1 MDLQPTCAQPCISSA
16 MLAVGCKVNDQSCG
30 CQPALQQSIGS
41 LAASCLIA
49 NCPATA
55 LVEIDNAGKAGCA
68 AYSLT
73 YMFSNSPTTM
83 VSATI
88 SLTSSLPSPT
98 GTTSSTGIGTVMRVT
113 GSSTSPTAFSAP
125 TSSSSPALHAASKLS
140 TGTLVGIAIVS
151 IIIFLIIA
159 FAVTCCLRHR
169 RVNLRSLRRSDSEIF
184 SLVNPPELETKSIRH
199 EMLARRLTPTT
210 DFFSRIPKR
219 TSIYELSSEETLL
232 AEPAPLARVAR
243 KSQDEV
249 EVEVGEGGRR
259 DAMVVGEAKA
269 VRMERPP
276 PQIVVHLADQPRVVQ
291 KPRRLRKM
299 EKVTSLRELK
309 LGKETLDWD

>member
-1 MDLQPTCAQPCISSA
+1 
-16 MLAVGCKVNDQSCG
+16 MLG
-30 CQPALQQSIGS
+30 
-41 LAASCLIA
+41 
-49 NCPATA
+49 
-55 LVEIDNAGKAGCA
+55 
-68 AYSLT
+68 
-73 YMFSNSPTTM
+73 
-83 VSATI
+83 
-88 SLTSSLPSPT
+88 
-98 GTTSSTGIGTVMRVT
+98 
-113 GSSTSPTAFSAP
+113 
-125 TSSSSPALHAASKLS
+125 
-140 TGTLVGIAIVS
+140 
-151 IIIFLIIA
+151 
-159 FAVTCCLRHR
+159 
-169 RVNLRSLRRSDSEIF
+169 
-184 SLVNPPELETKSIRH
+184 
-199 EMLARRLTPTT
+199 RRLTPTA

-249 EVEVGEGGRR
+249 DVVVGEGGRR

-269 VRMERPP
+269 VRMERRP